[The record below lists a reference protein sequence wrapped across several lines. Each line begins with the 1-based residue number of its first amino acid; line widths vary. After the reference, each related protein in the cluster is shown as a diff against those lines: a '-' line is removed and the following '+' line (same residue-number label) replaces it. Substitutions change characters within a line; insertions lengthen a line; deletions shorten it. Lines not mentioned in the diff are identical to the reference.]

1 MRPAMKPSRQ
11 LGRHQL
17 GRHQLGRHPLRQGA
31 TRRSVA
37 PVEAPVDRW
46 LNLLVSVSVVTALIV
61 GGVALIVTLLF
72 H

>member
-1 MRPAMKPSRQ
+1 
-11 LGRHQL
+11 
-17 GRHQLGRHPLRQGA
+17 
-31 TRRSVA
+31 VA
-37 PVEAPVDRW
+37 PVEAPVDRC

>member
-1 MRPAMKPSRQ
+1 MRPAIKPSR
-11 LGRHQL
+11 
-17 GRHQLGRHPLRQGA
+17 PLRQYQTRQGA
-31 TRRSVA
+31 TRRSMA
-37 PVEAPVDRW
+37 PAEAPIDRW

>member
-1 MRPAMKPSRQ
+1 VPA
-11 LGRHQL
+11 
-17 GRHQLGRHPLRQGA
+17 
-31 TRRSVA
+31 
-37 PVEAPVDRW
+37 EAPVDRW